1 MNNPYQMP
9 AEAPTPTKPA
19 LPGVY
24 KAIAIIFIV
33 FGGFGILGN
42 LCGVPAVILQGVA
55 TQGAAGTSAGIGSV
69 EDLDEMTPDQF
80 GAMLQVEMQ
89 PPLAITLIMLA
100 VSFGVSSL
108 MLTGGIMGL
117 KGTPSSKR
125 ILIAGCVGGVL
136 CQIISIGS
144 GIFQMMAMS
153 KVSEFMANSQLDAEM
168 EAIASFT
175 HGIAVGASAFGM
187 IVGAIFAALYIAAMT
202 FLLRS
207 ARVKNFLQAI

>member
-100 VSFGVSSL
+100 VSFGVSCL
-108 MLTGGIMGL
+108 MLTG
-117 KGTPSSKR
+117 
-125 ILIAGCVGGVL
+125 
-136 CQIISIGS
+136 
-144 GIFQMMAMS
+144 
-153 KVSEFMANSQLDAEM
+153 
-168 EAIASFT
+168 
-175 HGIAVGASAFGM
+175 
-187 IVGAIFAALYIAAMT
+187 
-202 FLLRS
+202 
-207 ARVKNFLQAI
+207 